1 MFFEENDVFTEEDF
15 SKKEIEI
22 KSSSPSKAPY
32 YVKLK
37 PNYDA
42 NLEIIQKCQKE
53 AFRHLSYL
61 NQLKITLKDV
71 KDTPPYLEIDD
82 IYINTLKNFD
92 ILGNLFVKKS
102 KEGCIENHCDDDYIF
117 KCNDDFTLRK
127 EYLKK
132 KPESD
137 IKSDVSLKTINININ
152 INTDKPKLPLII
164 PKEQIKPIN
173 MTFYSNSTTNIN
185 SNTNIYTRRSKFS
198 KRKSNE
204 KLKRSNKKF
213 LKEVIKNLKDF

>member
-1 MFFEENDVFTEEDF
+1 MFFEENDVFIEEDS

-22 KSSSPSKAPY
+22 KSSSPSPSPSKASY

-42 NLEIIQKCQKE
+42 NLEMIQKCQKE

-92 ILGNLFVKKS
+92 ILGDLFVKKS
-102 KEGCIENHCDDDYIF
+102 KESCLENHCDDDYIL
-117 KCNDDFTLRK
+117 KCNDDFTLRT
-127 EYLKK
+127 EYFHKK
-132 KPESD
+132 KE
-137 IKSDVSLKTINININ
+137 IEINISFRKLNIDN
-152 INTDKPKLPLII
+152 IH
-164 PKEQIKPIN
+164 
-173 MTFYSNSTTNIN
+173 
-185 SNTNIYTRRSKFS
+185 

-204 KLKRSNKKF
+204 KLEKLEKRKKI
-213 LKEVIKNLKDF
+213 LKS